1 MCVIVSLISRRV
13 DGVIVCVYVSLISR
27 RVDSVIV
34 CVCAYV
40 SKISRRVDGVLVC
53 VGWINNTTP
62 VENLLNDISVS
73 SQNKLQLTTSNS
85 SRICKTKKNL
95 LWGEMRGDQFTT
107 ESKSIKTW
115 NYIQLTVLLERM
127 VVKHYILILKYK
139 KNYTQTHKT
148 VLLGEKTQL
157 HMFEGNIQYFC
168 NYNKAVNGNTQKK
181 LNSKSRVAN
190 VQKLKRI

>member
-1 MCVIVSLISRRV
+1 MLKC
-13 DGVIVCVYVSLISR
+13 
-27 RVDSVIV
+27 
-34 CVCAYV
+34 V

-115 NYIQLTVLLERM
+115 NYIQLTVLLKRM

-139 KNYTQTHKT
+139 KTYTQTHKT

-168 NYNKAVNGNTQKK
+168 NYNKAVNGNTQRSWTLKSCGK
-181 LNSKSRVAN
+181 CSKIEANLNTSLIKNIMSELGCLSSYLIDRQCFLW
-190 VQKLKRI
+190 VQNCRIS